1 MHLPKETAAFFHW
14 QYQVIKVFLRVRL
27 GPTLGLITALGAAKI
42 TRLLAFML
50 PLKVVLLAGSGGVPR
65 YFQFFVHPDDKTAWI
80 IGLTG
85 AAFVCYFA
93 TLALEAFSTRIAHD
107 VSSDI
112 LQEAGVVSKL
122 SNQTEDAQSYY
133 EKFCQISAHLLFAL
147 TGLLAL
153 ALFNTWLFTA
163 LVMLFV
169 IQFIFSAWLVRGEND
184 LHPGRFK
191 AYVFEKLK
199 NYLGILSSI
208 NFLAAFLVIL
218 VPFLISDKGNI
229 LVAIGSIIITRQMLG
244 SLVATVS
251 NANSLS
257 KNRHRIDPLV
267 FRDFYL
273 EEPEA
278 KEGQT
283 LRNFFHKQAREH
295 SVAEVLKSVVQTDA
309 ELEVKWEDSTL
320 KGINTFVVEINDNA
334 GVEARYY
341 QMQVFPPN
349 MFHQLE
355 NEEFLFRQI
364 PKSCLNAPEVLV
376 RFAEGPFECQICQYG
391 EAKPMSLKEWN
402 NAWPGLLQQTWACS
416 PPKTLVKAYEA
427 STPLLHKRLNQN
439 LIKRLDIALDNTDE
453 LSILEQFSRKLPE
466 IRQILM
472 EMPIY
477 IHNEDFQYK
486 NIIPVKESQ
495 SYYIMSWR
503 NWSIEPIGVWF
514 PKNVKE
520 DQLTGMLEHVRSFR
534 SDIPKEFGYEHVM
547 LASKCWQMERNI
559 KRGAYKLALDVM
571 QQILKSQIFTN
582 NAARKISS
590 ASYRN

>member
-1 MHLPKETAAFFHW
+1 MHLPKETASFFHW

-27 GPTLGLITALGAAKI
+27 GPTLGLITASGAAKI

-112 LQEAGVVSKL
+112 LHEAGVVSKL

-184 LHPGRFK
+184 LHPSRVK

-218 VPFLISDKGNI
+218 VPFLITDNGNI

-244 SLVATVS
+244 SLVAAVS

-283 LRNFFHKQAREH
+283 LRNYFHKKSRERR
-295 SVAEVLKSVVQTDA
+295 VAGVLRSIVSPET
-309 ELEVKWEDSTL
+309 ELEVRWEDSPL
-320 KGINTFVVEINDNA
+320 GGINTFVIMDGKDKGA
-334 GVEARYY
+334 DSLFY
-341 QMQVFPPN
+341 QMQVFSLKK
-349 MFHQLE
+349 FHQLE
-355 NEEFLFRQI
+355 NEEFLFRHI
-364 PKSCLNAPEVLV
+364 PRSHLCAPEVLV
-376 RFAEGPFECQICQYG
+376 RFAEGPFECQICEYG
-391 EAKPMSLKEWN
+391 QGESVTLMEWREILP
-402 NAWPGLLQQTWACS
+402 ALLQQLWALT
-416 PPKTLVKAYEA
+416 PPRVLVDAYIA
-427 STPLLHKRLNQN
+427 SNPLINKRLSES
-439 LIKRLDIALDNTDE
+439 LIKRLDIALDSDQE
-453 LSILEQFSRKLPE
+453 ISVFEDFLQRLPE
-466 IRQILM
+466 ISMRLQQL
-472 EMPIY
+472 PIY
-477 IHNEDFQYK
+477 IHNKQLEYK
-486 NIIPVKESQ
+486 NVASLKESQ
-495 SYYIMSWR
+495 RYYIMSWR
-503 NWSIEPIGVWF
+503 NWSIEPLGSWLPSII
-514 PKNVKE
+514 KE
-520 DQLTGMLEHVRSFR
+520 DQVTGMLENVRSIR
-534 SDIPKEFGYEHVM
+534 SDIPNDFDYEHI
-547 LASKCWQMERNI
+547 LFAHQCLEMELNI
-559 KRGAYKLALDVM
+559 KRGAYKLALDRM
-571 QQILKSQIFTN
+571 DKILKSPLLGI
-582 NAARKISS
+582 
-590 ASYRN
+590 